1 MKPLFHLNA
10 HQAPFVAF
18 RRSGRFTT
26 RRRDARVLIRQTL
39 AYLPAQIL
47 SPLTQFATAIILTHF
62 LPPADYG
69 LIMLIFASQE
79 LIYQGLLSW
88 WASYYLRYA
97 GSFSGEAGQQ
107 TLRRT
112 ESTVLL
118 ISTLLQL
125 VATILLVWIVAPGAS
140 GLLYA
145 GACFYVVTRSYL
157 GYLSERARREGD
169 ILAYSLLQI
178 GGPLGGLV
186 LTLAVMMIMPVAPG
200 RVLLDFAITHFLVSA
215 ALAWRLGVLV
225 WPGRMDRTIIGAAI
239 AFGAPVLISNIFGWF
254 AAHGIRFVVQYGA
267 SPTALGLLSVGWGIA
282 IRITAVAAMVVAA
295 AAYPLAVRAMESGD
309 VNGARDQISANS
321 ALLLGL
327 IAPCT
332 AGIIAIS
339 EPFVA
344 LLVAE
349 EYRAATIA
357 ILPWALAGSAIR
369 NLRMHG
375 WDQMYLLFEA
385 PRAMV
390 ILEFIEALLTALA
403 AFIGLMMGGLVGA
416 VMGAAIAALII
427 AGADYIY
434 LNRRFGLHAPLSFY
448 LRIMV
453 STGAMYLALR
463 ALPQFG
469 LPLTADWRSIGLAV
483 LFGGAVYGALM
494 LAMFP
499 KLILAKLRRSH
510 QP

>member
-1 MKPLFHLNA
+1 VRPDHAALRREG
-10 HQAPFVAF
+10 AP
-18 RRSGRFTT
+18 
-26 RRRDARVLIRQTL
+26 VLIRQTL

-47 SPLTQFATAIILTHF
+47 SPLTQFATAIILTHY
-62 LPPADYG
+62 LPPASYG
-69 LIMLIFASQE
+69 LTMLIFASQE

-97 GSFSGEAGQQ
+97 GSFSDEARQKA
-107 TLRRT
+107 LRRT

-118 ISTLLQL
+118 ASTLLQL
-125 VATILLVWIVAPGAS
+125 LVTTLLVRIVAPDAS

-157 GYLSERARREGD
+157 GYLSEKARQEGD

-186 LTLAVMMIMPVAPG
+186 LTLALMAILPVAPE
-200 RVLLDFAITHFLVSA
+200 RVLLDFAIAHFLASA
-215 ALAWRLGVLV
+215 ALAWRLNVLV
-225 WPGRMDRTIIGAAI
+225 KPGRVDRVIIGAALG
-239 AFGAPVLISNIFGWF
+239 FGAPVLISNIFGWF

-295 AAYPLAVRAMESGD
+295 AAYPLAVRAMERGD
-309 VNGARDQISANS
+309 ADGARNQISANS

-327 IAPCT
+327 IAPST
-332 AGIIAIS
+332 IGVIAIS

-344 LLVAE
+344 LLVAP
-349 EYRAATIA
+349 EYQAATIA
-357 ILPWALAGSAIR
+357 ILPWALVGSAIR

-375 WDQMYLLFEA
+375 WDQMYLLLEA

-390 ILEFIEALLTALA
+390 ILEFFEAALTAIA

-416 VMGAAIAALII
+416 VIGATIAALLI
-427 AGADYIY
+427 AFADYIY

-448 LRIMV
+448 VRILA
-453 STGAMYLALR
+453 STGLMYLALR
-463 ALPQFG
+463 SLPQLG
-469 LPLTADWRSIGLAV
+469 LPLTQDWRSVGLAV
-483 LFGGAVYGALM
+483 VIGAAVYAILIAM
-494 LAMFP
+494 LFP
-499 KLILAKLRRSH
+499 RLILAQFRRRE
-510 QP
+510 